1 MYCFQSKNIGVRLKS
16 LRKKMGLTQPE
27 LAEKLGISHGQV
39 SKIESG
45 NSTNITSANLLSYMK
60 IFNVSADYILTGKV
74 NSSNVY
80 SDELLSLLEKYQAL
94 TPDDQMKI
102 NCFIEIASLKPSL
115 VDNISTTSD
124 VKSNSPHYQV
134 PILGYVAA
142 GSPIIAYENPLSF
155 INTYNRL
162 VSYALY
168 AKGNSM
174 EPLIHDGE
182 IIEIQKIDTL
192 ENGDIGI
199 IQIDN
204 EVTCKKF
211 YRYPDHVELISFN
224 SDYEP
229 IHILKN
235 DLKNVK
241 ILGKVVLNEVQSNR
255 LS

>member
-1 MYCFQSKNIGVRLKS
+1 MYFFQSKNIGERLKS
-16 LRKKMGLTQPE
+16 LRKKRGLTQPE

-45 NSTNITSANLLSYMK
+45 NSANITSANLLSYMK

-74 NSSNVY
+74 NSNNVY
-80 SDELLSLLEKYQAL
+80 SDELLALLEKYQTL
-94 TPDDQMKI
+94 TLEDQLKI
-102 NCFIEIASLKPSL
+102 NYFIEIASLKPSL
-115 VDNISTTSD
+115 VDNISMTSD
-124 VKSNSPHYQV
+124 AKNNSPKYQV

-168 AKGNSM
+168 TKGNSM
-174 EPLIHDGE
+174 DPVIFDGE
-182 IIEIQKIDTL
+182 IIEIIKTDIL
-192 ENGDIGI
+192 ENGEIGI

-211 YRYPDHVELISFN
+211 YRYSDHIELVPFN
-224 SDYEP
+224 PDYE
-229 IHILKN
+229 HIQIFKN

-241 ILGKVVLNEVQSNR
+241 ILGKVVLNDIQSAR
-255 LS
+255 L